1 MTHLTLN
8 VQGMTCQNCVRHV
21 NKALVK
27 TGHVQNVAIDLP
39 TGRVELDYDPANV
52 TTEQLSEAIVGAGYK
67 VA

>member
-1 MTHLTLN
+1 MTHLILN

-27 TGHVQNVAIDLP
+27 AGHVQNVAIDLP
-39 TGRVELDYDPANV
+39 TGRVELDYDAANV
-52 TTEQLSEAIVGAGYK
+52 TTEQLSEAIAHAGYK